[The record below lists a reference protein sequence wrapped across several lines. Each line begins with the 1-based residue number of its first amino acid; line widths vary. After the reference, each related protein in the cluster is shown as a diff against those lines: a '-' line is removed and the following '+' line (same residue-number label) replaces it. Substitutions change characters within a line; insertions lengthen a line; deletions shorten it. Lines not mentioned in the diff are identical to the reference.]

1 MAKSL
6 EANESKY
13 QPTNKNMRTERH
25 IEKSKIAQEVYD
37 IQSRIYETET
47 TSKISERIQAYIDS
61 PTAEEDICDTPNIQK
76 EKTDINEY
84 TSDDQMLERF
94 LALQKKDNK
103 L

>member
-47 TSKISERIQAYIDS
+47 TSKIDDRIQAYIDS
-61 PTAEEDICDTPNIQK
+61 TTAEDVPDTPDIQI